1 MHRKCHILAL
11 DIMVWGDYNEIEQMF
26 DFVLGGG
33 SMKRVIFHVDVNSA
47 FLSWEACYRIH
58 HLGGTQDL
66 RNLISAVGGDQEKR
80 HGIILAKSI
89 PAKQYKIQTGETV
102 VSAKQKCPGLIL
114 VPPNYDLYNRSSK
127 ALLTLLGEYSDRIEQ
142 YSIDEAFLDMTGCC
156 ADPVQTAYK
165 MKDRVRRELGFTV
178 NIGISENKLLAK
190 MASDFEKPDRV
201 HTLWKSEIKEKMW
214 SLPVGDLFYV
224 GHSSQQ
230 RLRNLGIFTIGE
242 LAAMDPVI
250 LRSFMKSQ
258 GVLIWQYANGIDE
271 SAVIDVPPP
280 AKGYGNSLTTPR
292 DVTDREIAKQYL
304 LSLAETISAR
314 LRADGVKIG
323 VVSISLRD
331 WNLQFCG
338 HQITLSVPT
347 DLTLE
352 IYEAACKC
360 FDELWDGTPLR
371 HLGIHTSRVST
382 DSCRQIQMFERI
394 DYEKVHKMEAAVD
407 GIRRRYG
414 ADSIKRACFLP
425 ESGREWIDHMGG
437 GVSREKRTVDYSREK
452 IL

>member
-1 MHRKCHILAL
+1 
-11 DIMVWGDYNEIEQMF
+11 
-26 DFVLGGG
+26 
-33 SMKRVIFHVDVNSA
+33 MKRVIFHVDVNSA

-66 RNLISAVGGDQEKR
+66 RNLVSAVGGDQEKR

-127 ALLTLLGEYSDRIEQ
+127 AMLKLLGEYSDRIEQ
-142 YSIDEAFLDMTGCC
+142 YSIDECFLDMTGCC
-156 ADPVQTAYK
+156 TDPIQTAYEI
-165 MKDRVRRELGFTV
+165 KDRVRRELGFTV
-178 NIGISENKLLAK
+178 NIGVSENKLLAK

-201 HTLWKSEIKEKMW
+201 HTLWRSEKMW

-242 LAAMDPVI
+242 LAAMDPAI

-271 SAVIDVPPP
+271 SEVINVPPP

-304 LSLAETISAR
+304 LSLAETVSAR

>member
-1 MHRKCHILAL
+1 MR
-11 DIMVWGDYNEIEQMF
+11 
-26 DFVLGGG
+26 
-33 SMKRVIFHVDVNSA
+33 RVIFHIDVNSA

-58 HLGGTQDL
+58 HLGGTQDQRDL
-66 RNLISAVGGDQEKR
+66 VSAVGGDQEKR

-89 PAKQYKIQTGETV
+89 PAKKYKIHTGETV

-127 ALLTLLGEYSDRIEQ
+127 ALLKLLGEYSDRIEQ

-165 MKDRVRRELGFTV
+165 IKDRVRRELGFTV

-190 MASDFEKPDRV
+190 MASDFEKPDRI
-201 HTLWKSEIKEKMW
+201 HTLWKSEIREKMW
-214 SLPVGDLFYV
+214 PLPVGELFYV
-224 GHSSQQ
+224 GHSSKR
-230 RLRNLGIFTIGE
+230 RLCDLGIFTIGE
-242 LAAMDPVI
+242 LAAMDPAI

-258 GVLIWQYANGIDE
+258 GVLIWQYANGIDGSE
-271 SAVIDVPPP
+271 VVNVPPP
-280 AKGYGNSLTTPR
+280 SKGYGNSLTTPR
-292 DVTDREIAKQYL
+292 DVTDRETAKQYL
-304 LSLAETISAR
+304 LSLAETVSAR

-338 HQITLSVPT
+338 HQITLSLPT

-352 IYEAACKC
+352 IYEAACRC

-371 HLGIHTSRVST
+371 HLGIHTSRVSA
-382 DSCRQIQMFERI
+382 DSYRQIQLFERI
-394 DYEKVHKMEAAVD
+394 NYEKVHKMEVAVD
-407 GIRRRYG
+407 EIRKRYG

-425 ESGREWIDHMGG
+425 ESEKEWIDHMGG
-437 GVSREKRTVDYSREK
+437 GVSREKRTVDYSKEK

>member
-1 MHRKCHILAL
+1 
-11 DIMVWGDYNEIEQMF
+11 MF
-26 DFVLGGG
+26 DFALGGG

-66 RNLISAVGGDQEKR
+66 RNLVSAVGGDQEKR

-127 ALLTLLGEYSDRIEQ
+127 AMLKLLGEYSDRIEQ
-142 YSIDEAFLDMTGCC
+142 YSIDECFLDMTGCC
-156 ADPVQTAYK
+156 TDPIQTAYEI
-165 MKDRVRRELGFTV
+165 KDRVRRELGFTV
-178 NIGISENKLLAK
+178 NIGVSENKLL
-190 MASDFEKPDRV
+190 ASDFEKPDRV
-201 HTLWKSEIKEKMW
+201 HTLWRSEIKEKMW

-242 LAAMDPVI
+242 LAAMDPAI

-271 SAVIDVPPP
+271 SEVINVPPP

-304 LSLAETISAR
+304 LSLAETVSAR

>member
-1 MHRKCHILAL
+1 
-11 DIMVWGDYNEIEQMF
+11 
-26 DFVLGGG
+26 
-33 SMKRVIFHVDVNSA
+33 MKRVIFHVDVNSA

-66 RNLISAVGGDQEKR
+66 RNLVSAVGGDQEKR

-127 ALLTLLGEYSDRIEQ
+127 AMLKLLGEYSDRIEQ
-142 YSIDEAFLDMTGCC
+142 YSIDECFLDMTGCC
-156 ADPVQTAYK
+156 ADPTQTAYEI
-165 MKDRVRRELGFTV
+165 KDRVRRELGFTV
-178 NIGISENKLLAK
+178 NIGVSENKLLAK

-201 HTLWKSEIKEKMW
+201 HTLWRSEIKEKMW
-214 SLPVGDLFYV
+214 SLPVGELFYV

-304 LSLAETISAR
+304 LSLAETVSAR

-338 HQITLSVPT
+338 HQLTLSVPT

>member
-1 MHRKCHILAL
+1 
-11 DIMVWGDYNEIEQMF
+11 
-26 DFVLGGG
+26 
-33 SMKRVIFHVDVNSA
+33 MKRVIFHVDVNSA

-66 RNLISAVGGDQEKR
+66 RNLVSAVGGDQEKR

-127 ALLTLLGEYSDRIEQ
+127 AMLKLLGEYSDRIEQ
-142 YSIDEAFLDMTGCC
+142 YSIDECFLDMTGCC
-156 ADPVQTAYK
+156 TDPIQTAYEI
-165 MKDRVRRELGFTV
+165 KDRVRRELGFTV
-178 NIGISENKLLAK
+178 NIGVSENKLLAK

-201 HTLWKSEIKEKMW
+201 HTLWRSEIKEKMW

-242 LAAMDPVI
+242 LAAMDPAI

-271 SAVIDVPPP
+271 SEVINVPPP

-304 LSLAETISAR
+304 LSLAETVSAR

-394 DYEKVHKMEAAVD
+394 DYEKVHKMDAAVD

>member
-1 MHRKCHILAL
+1 
-11 DIMVWGDYNEIEQMF
+11 
-26 DFVLGGG
+26 
-33 SMKRVIFHVDVNSA
+33 MKRVIFHVDVNSA

-66 RNLISAVGGDQEKR
+66 RNLVSAVGGDQEKR

-127 ALLTLLGEYSDRIEQ
+127 AMLKLLGEYSDRIEQ
-142 YSIDEAFLDMTGCC
+142 YSIDECFLDMTGCC
-156 ADPVQTAYK
+156 TDPIQTAYEI
-165 MKDRVRRELGFTV
+165 KDRVRRELGFTV
-178 NIGISENKLLAK
+178 NIGISSNKLLAK

-201 HTLWKSEIKEKMW
+201 HTLWRSEIKEKMW

-242 LAAMDPVI
+242 LAAMDPAI

-271 SAVIDVPPP
+271 SEVINVPPP

-304 LSLAETISAR
+304 LSLAETVSAR

>member
-1 MHRKCHILAL
+1 
-11 DIMVWGDYNEIEQMF
+11 
-26 DFVLGGG
+26 
-33 SMKRVIFHVDVNSA
+33 MKRVIFHIDVNSA

-66 RNLISAVGGDQEKR
+66 RNLVSAVGGDQEKR

-114 VPPNYDLYNRSSK
+114 VPPNYDLYTRSSK
-127 ALLTLLGEYSDRIEQ
+127 ALVKLLGEYSDRIEQ
-142 YSIDEAFLDMTGCC
+142 YSIDECFLDMTGCC
-156 ADPVQTAYK
+156 ADPTQTAYEI
-165 MKDRVRRELGFTV
+165 KDRVRRELGFTV
-178 NIGISENKLLAK
+178 NIGVSENKLLAK

-201 HTLWKSEIKEKMW
+201 HTLWRSEIKEKMW

-242 LAAMDPVI
+242 LAAMDPAI

-271 SAVIDVPPP
+271 SEVINVPPP

-304 LSLAETISAR
+304 LSLAETVSAR